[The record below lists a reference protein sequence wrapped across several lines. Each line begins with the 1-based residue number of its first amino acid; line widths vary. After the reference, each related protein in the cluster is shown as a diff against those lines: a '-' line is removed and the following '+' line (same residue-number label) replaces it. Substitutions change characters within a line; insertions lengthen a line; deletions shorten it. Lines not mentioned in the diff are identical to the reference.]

1 MISAADAETS
11 ILRNVSR
18 KYETALTINPP
29 FPTCIYYDYYV
40 YKFIIITISLLFI
53 TKARVSFPRVDW
65 LDFHVHYSI
74 IRSNDANASL
84 TINPPFRTCIYYEY
98 YVYKFIIITISL
110 HMWAHVGHVS

>member
-18 KYETALTINPP
+18 KYETALTINP
-29 FPTCIYYDYYV
+29 CIYYDYYV

-84 TINPPFRTCIYYEY
+84 TINPPLPTCIYYVY
-98 YVYKFIIITISL
+98 YVYKFIIITI
-110 HMWAHVGHVS
+110 